1 MDHDSAPLRC
11 SQLSASFNPP
21 RQSRYKSPASPLS
34 TNIQLVGYVFRMTAQ
49 SVSNAN
55 AWQMLID
62 NIGLEEVAQTR
73 EYGHTEPRRTGP
85 GSLCKVSDETALV
98 ID

>member
-1 MDHDSAPLRC
+1 
-11 SQLSASFNPP
+11 
-21 RQSRYKSPASPLS
+21 
-34 TNIQLVGYVFRMTAQ
+34 MTAQ

-62 NIGLEEVAQTR
+62 SVGLKEVAQTR
-73 EYGHTEPRRTGP
+73 EYGHIEPRRTGL